1 MADLGVEGWQLQC
14 GEVEPDC
21 VLDLRTES
29 QFGRGRLAS
38 AQNVPYNRFQAEA
51 ESMTQGAGL
60 ILLVDEGGARAA
72 EMAVWLGRPALHLG
86 TALQPAHRLER
97 GRLPPDPARLAPL
110 GAAAQEP

>member
-51 ESMTQGAGL
+51 ESMTQGSSL

-72 EMAVWLGRPALHLG
+72 EMAVWLSARGR
-86 TALQPAHRLER
+86 QAHYLVGGLAAWRGPLER
-97 GRLPPDPARLAPL
+97 T
-110 GAAAQEP
+110 